1 MTSNIMINPYNTN
14 ESKKKQVEQM
24 FDNIAFRYDFLNHF
38 LSVGIDRLWR
48 KKTIKKLE
56 SLKPMRIL
64 DIATGT
70 GDLAIS
76 MLKLKPMEITGIDIS
91 EEMLAYGRNKI
102 KKLGADNIIH
112 FEKGDGEQIAFP
124 DDTFDAVSVA
134 FGVRNFENL
143 QKGLKEVFRVLK
155 PSGMFVILEFSKP
168 RNKIFRFFYYVYFF
182 KLVPLFGKL
191 FSRDHR
197 AYSYLP
203 ESVNSFPSGDD
214 FIKLLINAGFAETDK
229 NELTFGIATIYTRE
243 KILLTIL

>member
-1 MTSNIMINPYNTN
+1 MINPYNTN

-229 NELTFGIATIYTRE
+229 NELTFGIATIYTG
-243 KILLTIL
+243 KKSY